1 MLDKSHR
8 FHGLN
13 SLSFAYKRGQ
23 VVRGG
28 SAALKF
34 VLNKRR
40 TDFRAAVVVSRKVDK
55 SAVVR
60 NRIRRR
66 IYEAIGQH
74 ASVIIEPYDLVF
86 TVYDAQLATGDTR
99 ELRKLVASLL
109 SRAGVIGRPSK
120 PPHGIVKPIKTEGN
134 T

>member
-1 MLDKSHR
+1 MLDKDHR

-23 VVRGG
+23 VVRA
-28 SAALKF
+28 STAALKY

-40 TDFRAAVVVSRKVDK
+40 TTFRAAVVVSRKVDK

-66 IYEAIGQH
+66 LYEAIGQH
-74 ASVIIEPYDLVF
+74 KITEPYDLVF
-86 TVYDAQLATGDTR
+86 TVFSSQLATAEPSEIT
-99 ELRKLVASLL
+99 KLVTDLL
-109 SRAGVIGRPSK
+109 RRAGVAGGQHK
-120 PPHGIVKPIKTEGN
+120 PAHGIVKPIKTEGN